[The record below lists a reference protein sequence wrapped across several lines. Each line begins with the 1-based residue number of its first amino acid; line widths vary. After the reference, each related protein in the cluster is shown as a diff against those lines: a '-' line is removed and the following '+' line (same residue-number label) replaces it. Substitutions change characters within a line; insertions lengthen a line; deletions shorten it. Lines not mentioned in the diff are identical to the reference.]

1 MPETKSACHLVSD
14 VTELREEIL
23 LHLSLNELLHSLKV
37 CRAWKISTRRIRQA
51 LYFEPTSRLLDLDVN
66 VWKLHDL
73 DSHDGHDETSV
84 DGKVEPSAIN
94 AVDGDTNAIDAAMES
109 QQSSSMK
116 ISSGDEQEEIHETA
130 ATEVHATINPLKG
143 PVLNPFINVFLYPDT
158 DGPSLRSLGII
169 TFPPA
174 GEEELDLFEPG
185 VVFFP
190 LYLVWKLAGSVES
203 FRSEDASWRKM
214 QVMQPATTEIWA
226 VCCGFEVEV
235 GDDGTPGAFVFKPNE
250 NENDEREVIQV
261 ETFGQPYGVTNPTG
275 VTLGEWVDM
284 YQKHHSICPYCV
296 YLAYDT
302 YDDDYGYFGDV
313 PLDRWLFF
321 ASSVTRKLEP
331 NIEDGRESFVLNQ
344 ARNSDKDQLVV
355 PGSGFTGHYVLASIE
370 ETLQLPRPAE
380 PAILVED
387 DGEKRRKRRNRRG
400 SNRNKKN
407 TCLND

>member
-1 MPETKSACHLVSD
+1 MPETKSACHRVFD

-23 LHLSLNELLHSLKV
+23 LQLSLNELLHSLEV

-51 LYFEPTSRLLDLDVN
+51 LYLEPTERLLDLNVN

-73 DSHDGHDETSV
+73 DSHDGDDGSSV
-84 DGKVEPSAIN
+84 DGKVEPYVIT
-94 AVDGDTNAIDAAMES
+94 AVDGDTVAVDADTKS
-109 QQSSSMK
+109 QQPSSMK
-116 ISSGDEQEEIHETA
+116 ISSGGEQEEIHGTA
-130 ATEVHATINPLKG
+130 ATDVHATINPLKG
-143 PVLNPFINVFLYPDT
+143 PVLNPFINVFLYPDS

-174 GEEELDLFEPG
+174 DEELDLFEPG

-226 VCCGFEVEV
+226 VCCGLEVEI

-261 ETFGQPYGVTNPTG
+261 ETFGQRYGVTNPTG

-284 YQKHHSICPYCV
+284 YQKHHSICLYCV

-302 YDDDYGYFGDV
+302 SDDDYGCFGDV

-321 ASSVTRKLEP
+321 ASNVTRKLEP

-344 ARNSDKDQLVV
+344 AIKCDKDQLVI

-370 ETLQLPRPAE
+370 ETLQLPMPAE

-387 DGEKRRKRRNRRG
+387 DGEEEGEEEEKG
-400 SNRNKKN
+400 EEQE
-407 TCLND
+407 